1 MRYVHSSPPPCST
14 RLVCYDSTYH
24 PLDSQ
29 HELAWVWNT
38 EVAYGRF
45 CNPLTDAGCDPRRQ
59 AQFYPPTEGSRILD
73 GIRIGITVLT
83 LLAIVATYRIHS
95 LALGEQV
102 LRNLMPQGS
111 TLLGTSRRW
120 AFFAEVLLV
129 AVHVFPSIEQAVPDD
144 PGLYIFCCLFMF
156 ARIGFATR
164 VGRYYSRLN
173 TSNGR
178 FVSAL
183 TNVEFGGS
191 FIFKTVLKEHPVEL
205 MLSSLVLLLFVSGYA
220 VRMVESLE
228 CAHNLSLDCYPMT
241 LADALWLVV
250 ITALTVGF
258 GDVVPSTDGGRFLA
272 ITGGLAGTLITA
284 LTIALTT
291 EYLQLSR
298 SESKVVSF
306 LQRHKLRQTV
316 QNQAAIAI

>member
-1 MRYVHSSPPPCST
+1 MV
-14 RLVCYDSTYH
+14 V
-24 PLDSQ
+24 Q

-38 EVAYGRF
+38 DVAYGRF
-45 CNPLTDAGCDPRRQ
+45 CNPLTDSGCDPRQQ
-59 AQFYPPTEGSRILD
+59 AQFYPPRQGRRILD
-73 GIRIGITVLT
+73 GIRVGISVLT
-83 LLAIVATYRIHS
+83 ALAIIATYRIHS
-95 LALGEQV
+95 LSLGEQV
-102 LRNLMPQGS
+102 LRNLLPQGS

-120 AFFAEVLLV
+120 AFFAEVLV
-129 AVHVFPSIEQAVPDD
+129 SAVHVFPRIDQVVPDD

-156 ARIGFATR
+156 ARVAFATR
-164 VGRYYSRLN
+164 VARYYSRLN

-205 MLSSLVLLLFVSGYA
+205 MLSSLVLLLFISGYA

-228 CAHNLSLDCYPMT
+228 CAHDASLDCYPMT

-306 LQRHKLRQTV
+306 LQRHKMR
-316 QNQAAIAI
+316 